1 MSAGTLTLTNNSA
14 AVTGSGTAFNNELA
28 AGDFIVVKA
37 GGVTYTLPVKTIEGD
52 TALTLARNYNGPDIT
67 AGAWTAMP
75 RDTLNRISAQI
86 AADTAYAIRQRVL
99 EIDNWYQLLEV
110 NGDVTIK
117 MADGSSYTGP
127 SWLKLIDVMKEMQ
140 IDVLIPIA
148 EQIRAD
154 AQQVADDKPV
164 ILQAKDDAEA
174 AAVAAASSESNAA
187 KSETNAAASK
197 DTAAQKAEDAAESA
211 RQAAESNPLLAL
223 QKSLNL
229 SDLADRAAAWLNV
242 RPIGATPLA
251 ADAVNDYDAPTWRQV
266 RNLIESGTTGPTMN
280 GVMNYHIGE
289 AVPWETRAYY
299 PPNCLPRDGQ
309 LVNRADWPELWAW
322 AQKTTPITD
331 AAWLADVTKRGSYS
345 TGDGSTTF
353 RLPDWNGVQ
362 SGSIP
367 GVFFRGGSGAADMA
381 LALNAA
387 PDAVG
392 TFASDMAGAVWLS
405 AAIGTGLFKP
415 TSNQV
420 NNIFHPLSGY
430 DKYSGNGA
438 WEFKLSYGH
447 AAYGRNNTGEVV
459 PNKVSGV
466 WLVRASGGF
475 VAANTSWSVVNA
487 DTAAPANG
495 TTVKGG
501 KVRSAYRVGT
511 SEYAAAEL
519 QTSVVT
525 SSAGARM
532 VSAEVVV
539 TDSTSG
545 TAVSKTIKLGT
556 VDGLTGGAITGN
568 LDVAG
573 AVFTLGDG
581 VVVRS
586 KKNAD
591 GTWPTTTPAHA
602 VLLDGR
608 VPNAGQPGGW
618 FGMNMTENVGVDC
631 YGSLYL
637 QAAGVNKT
645 WLFAQNGNAIS
656 PGSWVPNSDGRLKR
670 KKERIEDP
678 LGKMT
683 RLGGYTW
690 MRIDTDSWGI
700 GFISQEVADVFPE
713 AISIGPDRELPDG
726 SVVEGVQSP
735 DTYGVAAALHHESI
749 LQLMDIVKD
758 AITTIA
764 GVTTDEGAK
773 TALEELAERI
783 PVSDIP

>member
-420 NNIFHPLSGY
+420 NNIFHPLSGF

-475 VAANTSWSVVNA
+475 VAANTSWSVWNS

-511 SEYAAAEL
+511 SEFAAAEL

-525 SSAGARM
+525 SSAGSRT

-556 VDGLTGGAITGN
+556 VDGLTGGLISGN
-568 LDVAG
+568 IEASGFAKVNLYHVG
-573 AVFTLGDG
+573 AQLRATMLGE
-581 VVVRS
+581 
-586 KKNAD
+586 
-591 GTWPTTTPAHA
+591 
-602 VLLDGR
+602 GR
-608 VPNAGQPGGW
+608 MVY
-618 FGMNMTENVGVDC
+618 GMN
-631 YGSLYL
+631 
-637 QAAGVNKT
+637 
-645 WLFAQNGNAIS
+645 I
-656 PGSWVPNSDGRLKR
+656 R
-670 KKERIEDP
+670 K
-678 LGKMT
+678 
-683 RLGGYTW
+683 
-690 MRIDTDSWGI
+690 
-700 GFISQEVADVFPE
+700 VA
-713 AISIGPDRELPDG
+713 
-726 SVVEGVQSP
+726 
-735 DTYGVAAALHHESI
+735 
-749 LQLMDIVKD
+749 
-758 AITTIA
+758 
-764 GVTTDEGAK
+764 
-773 TALEELAERI
+773 
-783 PVSDIP
+783 

>member
-99 EIDNWYQLLEV
+99 EIDNGYQLLEV

-154 AQQVADDKPV
+154 AQQVADDKP
-164 ILQAKDDAEA
+164 IIIQAKDDAQ
-174 AAVAAASSESNAA
+174 AAASAAAASEHNAA
-187 KSETNAAASK
+187 ESETNSAASEEVATQKAKEAKESAEQAAA
-197 DTAAQKAEDAAESA
+197 
-211 RQAAESNPLLAL
+211 SNPLLAL
-223 QKSLNL
+223 QKANNL

-280 GVMNYHIGE
+280 GVMNYHVGE
-289 AVPWETRAYY
+289 AVSWETRAYY

-309 LVNRADWPELWAW
+309 IVNRADWPELWAW
-322 AQKTTPITD
+322 AQKTTPLDD
-331 AAWLADVTKRGSYS
+331 AVWLADVTKRGSYS
-345 TGDGSTTF
+345 NGNGTTTF
-353 RLPDWNGVQ
+353 RVPDWNGVQ
-362 SGSIP
+362 PGSIP
-367 GVFFRGGSGAADMA
+367 GVFFRGGSGAADMIM
-381 LALNAA
+381 ALNAVPEIA
-387 PDAVG
+387 FTYNPVFPGVTQIPADSY
-392 TFASDMAGAVWLS
+392 TGA
-405 AAIGTGLFKP
+405 AE
-415 TSNQV
+415 
-420 NNIFHPLSGY
+420 PLSIEPAFTNPGGGVVSSSFQRGLRV
-430 DKYSGNGA
+430 KASKAN
-438 WEFKLSYGH
+438 

-475 VAANTSWSVVNA
+475 VAANTSWSVWNS

-501 KVRSAYRVGT
+501 KVRSVYRVGT
-511 SEYAAAEL
+511 SEFAAAEL

-525 SSAGARM
+525 SSAGVRT

-556 VDGLTGGAITGN
+556 VDGLTGGLISGN
-568 LDVAG
+568 IEASGFAKVNLYHVG
-573 AVFTLGDG
+573 AQLRATMLGE
-581 VVVRS
+581 
-586 KKNAD
+586 
-591 GTWPTTTPAHA
+591 
-602 VLLDGR
+602 GR
-608 VPNAGQPGGW
+608 
-618 FGMNMTENVGVDC
+618 NVGLWNE
-631 YGSLYL
+631 YQEG
-637 QAAGVNKT
+637 GI
-645 WLFAQNGNAIS
+645 GNAILEYIDPAIGRRWLFQATGNAVS
-656 PGSWVPNSDGRLKR
+656 PGAWTPNSDSRLKTNTKLIENPLDRMR
-670 KKERIEDP
+670 K
-678 LGKMT
+678 M
-683 RLGGYTW
+683 GGYTW
-690 MRIDTDSWGI
+690 TRLDSGQWGI
-700 GFISQEVADVFPE
+700 GFIAQEVQDVFPE
-713 AISIGPDRELPDG
+713 AVSVSGDRELEDG
-726 SVVEGVQSP
+726 TVVKDVLSP